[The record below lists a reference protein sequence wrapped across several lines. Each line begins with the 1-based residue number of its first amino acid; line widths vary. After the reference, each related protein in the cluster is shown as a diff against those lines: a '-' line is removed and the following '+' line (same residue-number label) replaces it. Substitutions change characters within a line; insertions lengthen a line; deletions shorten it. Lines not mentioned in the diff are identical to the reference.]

1 MIRMYQYIASMY
13 GLLTYLQ
20 QKNMDQPGKVAKPG
34 RGKLNR
40 EIKCSCTCIRG
51 KYVLLLAF
59 VYIAQ
64 VYFLFQ
70 GSTRRAAEQGYATTA
85 VLGALAIELSHV
97 SMLLHDID

>member
-1 MIRMYQYIASMY
+1 
-13 GLLTYLQ
+13 
-20 QKNMDQPGKVAKPG
+20 MDQPGKVAKPG
-34 RGKLNR
+34 RGRLNR
-40 EIKCSCTCIRG
+40 EFKCSCACIRS

-70 GSTRRAAEQGYATTA
+70 GSTRAAERGYATTA
-85 VLGALAIELSHV
+85 VLGVLVIELSHE

>member
-1 MIRMYQYIASMY
+1 MY
-13 GLLTYLQ
+13 GPLTYLQ
-20 QKNMDQPGKVAKPG
+20 QKNMDQPRKVAIPG

-40 EIKCSCTCIRG
+40 EIKCSCTCVRG

-70 GSTRRAAEQGYATTA
+70 GSTRAAERGYATTA
-85 VLGALAIELSHV
+85 ALGALAIELSHV